1 MKRVLVCEDEDIIRG
16 FVIINLK
23 RAGYEVVAVNSGQA
37 AVDAFAEAQG
47 NFDIALLDIMMPGMD
62 GLAVCRTLREQS
74 DTLGIIMLTAKAQES
89 DREEG
94 LRCGADDY
102 ITKPF
107 PPSELIRRIGALVRR
122 KAQKPTD

>member
-47 NFDIALLDIMMPGMD
+47 NFDIALLYIMMPGMD

-74 DTLGIIMLTAKAQES
+74 DTFCIIMLTAKAQES